1 MSPVLAGGPSH
12 GQMFFDPESDTP
24 APGGEGAM
32 GSPLPAD
39 AGGLPPGL
47 GGPPPGGPPPPGGTD
62 DLSAA
67 FDQLDDKQKFST
79 LMTLIKSWSKGFKS
93 EQDRLLSEKATTLFQ
108 QIAANEEKANQ
119 TAVDPRT
126 MGKAYGGP
134 QA

>member
-1 MSPVLAGGPSH
+1 MG
-12 GQMFFDPESDTP
+12 DP
-24 APGGEGAM
+24 M
-32 GSPLPAD
+32 GSP
-39 AGGLPPGL
+39 PPGA
-47 GGPPPGGPPPPGGTD
+47 PPPGGGGAD